1 MQLGHRHRQAR
12 MRLASPP
19 LALLL
24 SLPNLEVT
32 PCCLTTRLSSS
43 HLSRLSH
50 VSHVPHLISS
60 SRPPSGKGERSPA
73 TYPLL
78 LQTSE
83 LKTGGEEERKAAWC
97 HFQIRE

>member
-32 PCCLTTRLSSS
+32 LGR
-43 HLSRLSH
+43 
-50 VSHVPHLISS
+50 ISVVFS
-60 SRPPSGKGERSPA
+60 TPKIMNVA
-73 TYPLL
+73 PL
-78 LQTSE
+78 
-83 LKTGGEEERKAAWC
+83 
-97 HFQIRE
+97 HF